1 MKKIVAIVLS
11 LVLVL
16 GVLTACGKKTET
28 PSTEPQPT
36 TPTTPATPTEPTPP
50 AEPAAPTDLDLN
62 AVYEQIIAAATKD
75 TTDTLI
81 LFPES
86 NPDLLEGFY
95 PGLKDIAAKQLVLYM
110 HPVTGAPSE
119 ILLVEAE
126 NTADVSKIVDIV
138 KARVDSASKDTGY
151 PENAKVWGER
161 ASIQS
166 AGNYVGMVCFFEP
179 FVIPEDI
186 FNLPALPAAPAEP
199 AEPEAAADLDL
210 TALYEQIVEEAKKTG
225 TDSLVLFPE
234 SNPDLLEA
242 FYPGLGSIAL
252 KQKVLYMHPV
262 TGAPSEILLVE
273 VENAADVSK
282 VVDIVQARVD
292 SASKDTGYP
301 ENAKVWGERAS
312 VQSSGNY
319 VGMVCFFEPFAI
331 PENIFAGK

>member
-1 MKKIVAIVLS
+1 MKKITAIVLS

-16 GVLTACGKKTET
+16 SVLTACGKKTET
-28 PSTEPQPT
+28 PAEPQPT
-36 TPTTPATPTEPTPP
+36 NPTTPTEPTQP
-50 AEPAAPTDLDLN
+50 AEPAVPTDLDLN
-62 AVYEQIIAAATKD
+62 VVYEQIVAAATKD
-75 TTDTLI
+75 TTETLI

-86 NPDLLEGFY
+86 NPDLLESFY
-95 PGLKDIAAKQLVLYM
+95 PGLKDIALKQKVLYM

-119 ILLVEAE
+119 IFLVEAE
-126 NTADVSKIVDIV
+126 NAADVSKITDIV

-179 FVIPEDI
+179 FTVPEDI
-186 FNLPALPAAPAEP
+186 FNLPELPAAPAEP
-199 AEPEAAADLDL
+199 AEPEPAADLDL
-210 TALYEQIVEEAKKTG
+210 TALYEQIVEEAKKTS
-225 TDSLVLFPE
+225 TDTLVLFPE

-242 FYPGLGSIAL
+242 FYPGLGAIAL
-252 KQKVLYMHPV
+252 KQQVLYMHPV

-273 VENAADVSK
+273 VENSADVDK
-282 VVDIVQARVD
+282 VIEIVQARVD

-331 PENIFAGK
+331 PENIFAAK